1 MPHSQTIR
9 CVNKGYGRLP
19 HERILNV
26 GGINEDGSR
35 WKQSQKQTIKE
46 IEDGAWEYHS
56 QLTWRRER
64 IVVATYLGQA
74 VGWYEPGQGAGFI
87 GAIVGAIILLA
98 IWGFIARRSS
108 SF

>member
-35 WKQSQKQTIKE
+35 WKQSQQQTVKE

-64 IVVATYLGQA
+64 IVVATYLGQKYIK
-74 VGWYEPGQGAGFI
+74 GYEDDIQPNT
-87 GAIVGAIILLA
+87 LLA
-98 IWGFIARRSS
+98 LPDCT
-108 SF
+108 